1 MPSVFFSCIWM
12 FVFNMPYLHPSDT
25 IMSDEPDYSQLPLGE
40 RLVHKV
46 WKVRAGA
53 YDEVV
58 KAIETSMDAD
68 SIAKEHLPLMKKM
81 VMDSN
86 VMAQGKGIA
95 AGKRVHATACPLLS
109 DDTLGLSSLPP
120 SSTFPATIARC
131 IFFNRYILRRE
142 WNVYTKKT
150 QLIGAVTSLCPS
162 VLLTLVSLLLAGGV
176 LLRTYLLCVRFNI
189 NCPPV
194 FKIIGEWKHKQYI

>member
-1 MPSVFFSCIWM
+1 MCALCIFFLHLDVC
-12 FVFNMPYLHPSDT
+12 FNMPYLRPSDT

-95 AGKRVHATACPLLS
+95 AGKRVHATECPLLS

-120 SSTFPATIARC
+120 SSTFPATIARY
-131 IFFNRYILRRE
+131 FFLSLHFKKR

-150 QLIGAVTSLCPS
+150 SIYRRCDIPLSFRVVDSFLFVAGCWCAPS
-162 VLLTLVSLLLAGGV
+162 NLLVVCA
-176 LLRTYLLCVRFNI
+176 I
-189 NCPPV
+189 
-194 FKIIGEWKHKQYI
+194 

>member
-1 MPSVFFSCIWM
+1 MCALCIFFLHLDVC
-12 FVFNMPYLHPSDT
+12 FNMPYLRPSDT

-95 AGKRVHATACPLLS
+95 AGKRVHATECPLLS

-120 SSTFPATIARC
+120 SSTFPATIAS
-131 IFFNRYILRRE
+131 IFFYRYILRRDGM
-142 WNVYTKKT
+142 YTQKKP
-150 QLIGAVTSLCPS
+150 QSIGAVTSLCPS
-162 VLLTLVSLLLAGGV
+162 VLLTLFSLLLAVGV

-194 FKIIGEWKHKQYI
+194 FKII

>member
-12 FVFNMPYLHPSDT
+12 FVFNMPYLHLSDT

-131 IFFNRYILRRE
+131 IFFI
-142 WNVYTKKT
+142 
-150 QLIGAVTSLCPS
+150 IVT
-162 VLLTLVSLLLAGGV
+162 
-176 LLRTYLLCVRFNI
+176 F
-189 NCPPV
+189 
-194 FKIIGEWKHKQYI
+194 